1 MALRIPSTCHTGTQ
15 ANPAQPWSGVPP
27 EQCVRELLVFIA
39 CRLAS
44 PASPGGDCEHP
55 APRPDG
61 PDGALAARLRSL
73 NPRKFNVVRVG
84 APSNE
89 EERLLAAVR
98 DALLC
103 RGGALTVSRDRLI
116 AFYTLAI
123 PPNTHIPCIVQVGTV
138 CHSWFVPNIEETAFS
153 SCLNYSDSLR
163 LTVLA
168 DAMFYPAGGD
178 SVHPGPAL
186 STEEAAL
193 HARLGEIAEIVRF
206 IQSSVRCD
214 PETRGLRV
222 RDRLEILR
230 ITQEALRGGPGA
242 AGATAATRAA
252 GGAAQASAVA
262 AREAAAFPAPPPL
275 LHMPGFE

>member
-1 MALRIPSTCHTGTQ
+1 
-15 ANPAQPWSGVPP
+15 
-27 EQCVRELLVFIA
+27 
-39 CRLAS
+39 
-44 PASPGGDCEHP
+44 
-55 APRPDG
+55 
-61 PDGALAARLRSL
+61 
-73 NPRKFNVVRVG
+73 
-84 APSNE
+84 
-89 EERLLAAVR
+89 
-98 DALLC
+98 
-103 RGGALTVSRDRLI
+103 
-116 AFYTLAI
+116 
-123 PPNTHIPCIVQVGTV
+123 VQVGTT
-138 CHSWFVPNIEETAFS
+138 CHSWFVPNTDARPPYS

-206 IQSSVRCD
+206 IQSSVRSD

-242 AGATAATRAA
+242 AGRRRGDPGRWRRTHRRPPWRRARPRP
-252 GGAAQASAVA
+252 S
-262 AREAAAFPAPPPL
+262 RRPRRSCTC
-275 LHMPGFE
+275 PGLNK